1 MVIVVEQNILIK
13 SYTEQNELT
22 ESFGDGYTLQDG
34 NEGDDDDGW
43 AQLWSHLA
51 EPDGGLCTVIWTIQI
66 EIFRLKC
73 NRMYKEGK

>member
-43 AQLWSHLA
+43 AQLWGHLA
-51 EPDGGLCTVIWTIQI
+51 EPDGGLCTVIWTIKI
-66 EIFRLKC
+66 KIFKLTC
-73 NRMYKEGK
+73 NIMFKEGK